1 MSRMFTIAVRE
12 YLAFVRTVGFWLSIC
27 LMPVGL
33 IAAIWAPSLIARHT
47 PPASLAVVDLTGRG
61 LAAPIARS
69 FPPPKEDAAGAIR
82 LVAAPQPV
90 GTTVASAVASL
101 RPYVAGERALPDGS
115 LLDAAAVLHI
125 ESGQVA
131 VDFWTRNPGDSALQ
145 GRVSDA
151 IGEALRRQKLE
162 KAGFDAATLSAIEQ
176 TMPRV
181 TTFSPRAET
190 GRVALRDQL
199 PGFIGL
205 GMGILL
211 WMVILTGAGILLNSV
226 IEEKS
231 SRILEVLLSSASVPE
246 IMGGKIL
253 GVAAVTATVLGV
265 WLSIGTTLLV
275 ANQPQLAG
283 DLVSALT
290 SRGLI
295 FYFAFYFAAG
305 YLMYA
310 TLFITVGAFCETTR
324 EAQTLLG
331 PMMILL
337 SVPMVFLSQTLAHPD
352 APLLQTLSWIPPFTP
367 FLMAARAA
375 SGPPIWQV
383 LGTGVLL
390 IATTG
395 LEMLVAGRAF
405 RAGALSSS
413 RFEPK
418 HFFASLAGKVTV

>member
-1 MSRMFTIAVRE
+1 MSRLTRIALRE
-12 YLAFVRTVGFWLSIC
+12 YVAYVRTVGFWLSIC

-33 IAAIWAPSLIARHT
+33 IAAIVAPSLIARDT
-47 PPASLAVVDLTGRG
+47 PPAAVAVADLTGRG
-61 LAAPIARS
+61 LASPLTEALAHQDGAQPAMVIVPPPAPI
-69 FPPPKEDAAGAIR
+69 G
-82 LVAAPQPV
+82 LN
-90 GTTVASAVASL
+90 VASAVAAL
-101 RPYVAGERALPDGS
+101 RPYLAGRQMPPDGRA
-115 LLDAAAVLHI
+115 LDAAAVLHNQD
-125 ESGQVA
+125 GRVA
-131 VDFWTRNPGDSALQ
+131 IDFWTRNPTDPGVQARLAGALAE
-145 GRVSDA
+145 V
-151 IGEALRRQKLE
+151 LRQQKLE
-162 KAGFDAATLSAIEQ
+162 AAGLDPRALAAIERL
-176 TMPRV
+176 TPEV
-181 TTFSPRAET
+181 TTYSPRAEA

-211 WMVILTGAGILLNSV
+211 WMVVLTGAGILLNSV

-265 WLSIGTTLLV
+265 WISIGAGLLI
-275 ANQPQLAG
+275 ANEPHLAG
-283 DLVSALT
+283 DLVSALM

-352 APLLQTLSWIPPFTP
+352 APLLQALSWIPPFTP

-383 LGTGVLL
+383 LGTGALL
-390 IATTG
+390 IAVTG

-413 RFEPK
+413 RFEPRL
-418 HFFASLAGKVTV
+418 FFSSLMGRATV

>member
-1 MSRMFTIAVRE
+1 VSRFARIAFRE
-12 YLAFVRTVGFWLSIC
+12 YIAYVRTVGFWLSIC

-33 IAAIWAPSLIARHT
+33 IAAIGAPGLVARET
-47 PPASLAVVDLTGRG
+47 PAAAIAVVDLTGHHLTAPVTEA
-61 LAAPIARS
+61 LAQQADRTAPIEIVPTPIPHARDL
-69 FPPPKEDAAGAIR
+69 PEA
-82 LVAAPQPV
+82 VAA
-90 GTTVASAVASL
+90 L
-101 RPYVAGERALPDGS
+101 RPYLSGGANLPGGR
-115 LLDAAAVLHI
+115 LLDAAAVLRGDDGHV
-125 ESGQVA
+125 S
-131 VDFWTRNPGDSALQ
+131 VDFWTRNPANPVLQTRIAGALADVM
-145 GRVSDA
+145 RH
-151 IGEALRRQKLE
+151 QKLE
-162 KAGFDAATLSAIEQ
+162 AAGLDARQLAAIEQ
-176 TMPRV
+176 LSPEV
-181 TTFSPRAET
+181 ATFSPRAQA

-211 WMVILTGAGILLNSV
+211 WMVVLTGAGILLNSV

-265 WLSIGTTLLV
+265 WVSIGTALLV
-275 ANQPQLAG
+275 ANQPHLAG
-283 DLVSALT
+283 DLLSALLT
-290 SRGLI
+290 RGLI

-310 TLFITVGAFCETTR
+310 TLFITIGAFCETTR

-337 SVPMVFLSQTLAHPD
+337 SIPMVFLSQTLAHPD
-352 APLLQTLSWIPPFTP
+352 APILQALSWVPPFTP

-383 LGTGVLL
+383 VGTGVIL
-390 IATTG
+390 IAVTG

-413 RFEPK
+413 RFEPRL
-418 HFFASLAGKVTV
+418 FFASLMGRAAV